1 MSDRNIVRIVM
12 VVVALLLVPLVAMQ
26 VADQVAWGPF
36 DFVVAG
42 GLALCAILAYELLRR
57 TTRNLAY
64 HAGAGAA
71 MAAAFFLVWINVVV
85 GMISNAGNHGNLIYG
100 GVLVVGLLGAVLA
113 RFRAKGMARALFAT
127 ALAQGLV
134 AVIIQVKG
142 WQSPLLLNWM
152 FAFVWLGSAALF
164 QHASDMDRA

>member
-1 MSDRNIVRIVM
+1 M

-26 VADQVAWGPF
+26 FADQVAWEPF

-57 TTRNLAY
+57 TTGNLAY

-71 MAAAFFLVWINVVV
+71 MAAAFFLVWINVAV
-85 GMISNAGNHGNLIYG
+85 GMIGDEGNHGNRIYG
-100 GVLVVGLLGAVLA
+100 GVLAVGVLGAVLA

-127 ALAQGLV
+127 ALAQGLA
-134 AVIIQVKG
+134 AVIIQVQG
-142 WQSPLLLNWM
+142 WHSPLLLNWM

-164 QHASDMDRA
+164 QHASDTDAA

>member
-26 VADQVAWGPF
+26 FSDQVAWGPF

-42 GLALCAILAYELLRR
+42 GLALCAIFAYELLRR
-57 TTRNLAY
+57 RTGNLAY

-71 MAAAFFLVWINVVV
+71 TAGAFFLVWVNLAV
-85 GMISNAGNHGNLIYG
+85 GMIGEAGNDRNMLYG
-100 GVLVVGLLGAVLA
+100 AVLAVGLLGAFLA
-113 RFRAKGMARALFAT
+113 RFRARGMARALFAT

-134 AVIIQVKG
+134 CVLIQVKD

-164 QHASDMDRA
+164 QHASDMDSA